1 MLIKWQ
7 TDADI
12 QEADRGLYALPW
24 ASTDALLQQTL
35 DISLANDKVS
45 SRSPGNSLSAVM
57 QNVGT
62 NPGSGA
68 SHGADVAWQWVQDK
82 FTEAGMSQ

>member
-1 MLIKWQ
+1 MLTKWQ

-12 QEADRGLYALPW
+12 QEADRGLYALPR

-35 DISLANDKVS
+35 DISLANVKVS

-57 QNVGT
+57 RNVGT
-62 NPGSGA
+62 NLGSGG
-68 SHGADVAWQWVQDK
+68 SQGGAVAWQWVQDH
-82 FTEAGMSQ
+82 FTEAGTSQ

>member
-1 MLIKWQ
+1 MLTKWQ

-12 QEADRGLYALPW
+12 QEADRGLYALPR

-35 DISLANDKVS
+35 DISLANVKVS

-57 QNVGT
+57 RNVGT
-62 NPGSGA
+62 HQDWGA
-68 SHGADVAWQWVQDK
+68 SHGADVAWQWVQDH

>member
-1 MLIKWQ
+1 MLTKWQ
-7 TDADI
+7 TDADM
-12 QEADRGLYALPW
+12 QEADRGLYALPR

-35 DISLANDKVS
+35 DISLANVKVS

-57 QNVGT
+57 RNVGT
-62 NPGSGA
+62 NLGSGG
-68 SHGADVAWQWVQDK
+68 SQGGAVAWQWVQEH